1 MAPLLR
7 DDGVDDARTDDDRC
21 GVGDLF
27 VCNAVAS
34 AVRNATPGAR
44 VRGIV

>member
-7 DDGVDDARTDDDRC
+7 DDGVDDARTDDRC
-21 GVGDLF
+21 GVCDLF